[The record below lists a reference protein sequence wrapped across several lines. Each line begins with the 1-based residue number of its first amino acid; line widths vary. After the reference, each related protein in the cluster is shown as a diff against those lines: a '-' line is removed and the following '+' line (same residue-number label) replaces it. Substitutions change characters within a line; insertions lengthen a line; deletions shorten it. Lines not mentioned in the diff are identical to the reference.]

1 MIGPFR
7 MTGRLGSGG
16 MGTVYLGFGPDDR
29 PVAVK
34 VPTPELAG
42 DPRFRARFRR
52 EVDAVR
58 MIGSSSVA
66 TVVAADTEAESP
78 WLATEYVEGA
88 TLLDAVAGRGPLAP
102 RLVVGFAAGLADGL
116 VAMHAVG
123 VVHRDLKPANVIL
136 GWEGPKIID
145 FGVALTTQPLLGG
158 STTDSD
164 PDLTQAK
171 TQFGQRIGTLVWMA
185 PEQLRGEAVG
195 PPADVFAWGACVTY
209 ATTGHS
215 PFRGSRPLEAVGL
228 IQHAEPDLAGVP
240 PELVDLVRA
249 ALAKDPRARPSATVL
264 VSGLLH
270 REIRTP
276 LESDQAVETALVTW
290 VEQPPTP
297 APPLALPPSKSS
309 APSAPSAPSA
319 RSRAA
324 AEADALRGTSA
335 GQTLNLR
342 STQGLAGQPRPGR
355 PGEPSGP
362 PRGDRYPPAGR
373 DGARPGYVTG
383 PLPAGGGPGRQGDD
397 WTDGSDVPT
406 YVRPP
411 TGPLPRGRGGAGT
424 DAFGA
429 AAGEGAGWSD
439 GRGRPGDV
447 RRTGP
452 STTMKALLATM
463 VVLLLGGGVAIA
475 LLLANAGGGDGDPGL
490 SVSET
495 SPAVATSAPDSSS
508 PSASASASPSA
519 SASAEP
525 TSAKPSP
532 RRTTR
537 PPSQRPTSNPPT
549 TPTSPVTDTQT
560 PPTTPTTPK
569 ITDTATAP
577 TTPGSSPTTGVT
589 PTP

>member
-58 MIGSSSVA
+58 MISSGSVA
-66 TVVAADTEAESP
+66 TVVDADTEAESP

-145 FGVALTTQPLLGG
+145 FGVALTTQPMLGG

-164 PDLTQAK
+164 PDLTQAR
-171 TQFGQRIGTLVWMA
+171 TQIGQRVGTLVWMA
-185 PEQLRGEAVG
+185 PEQLRGETVG

-215 PFRGSRPLEAVGL
+215 PFHGSSPLEAVGL

-240 PELVDLVRA
+240 PQLVDLVRA

-270 REIRTP
+270 REIHTP
-276 LESDQAVETALVTW
+276 QESDQAVETALVTW

-297 APPLALPPSKSS
+297 APPLALPPSKS
-309 APSAPSAPSA
+309 PAPSA

-342 STQGLAGQPRPGR
+342 STQGLAGQPRQGR

-362 PRGDRYPPAGR
+362 PRGDRSRPAGR
-373 DGARPGYVTG
+373 DGARPGYATG
-383 PLPAGGGPGRQGDD
+383 PLPVGGGPGREGDD
-397 WTDGSDVPT
+397 WTDGSDIPT

-411 TGPLPRGRGGAGT
+411 TGPLPRGNGGART

-429 AAGEGAGWSD
+429 AAGAAAAGWSD
-439 GRGRPGDV
+439 GRGRPGDGA
-447 RRTGP
+447 RTGR
-452 STTMKALLATM
+452 STAMKALLAAAL
-463 VVLLLGGGVAIA
+463 VVLLAGGVALA
-475 LLLANAGGGDGDPGL
+475 LVLTSHGGGDDSDL
-490 SVSET
+490 SVSAT
-495 SPAVATSAPDSSS
+495 SPTSATSASSTPS
-508 PSASASASPSA
+508 VSVSASTSEAIESVSASPS
-519 SASAEP
+519 S
-525 TSAKPSP
+525 

-537 PPSQRPTSNPPT
+537 PPSRRPTGPT
-549 TPTSPVTDTQT
+549 TTSAAPATDNETDTQGPRTT
-560 PPTTPTTPK
+560 PP
-569 ITDTATAP
+569 ITSTGTG
-577 TTPGSSPTTGVT
+577 TTPGTSTSPPGASRTPDVT
-589 PTP
+589 PSP